1 MHKTQQVDY
10 PLMFFFVAF
19 IIIILGLF
27 SKLSFQKG
35 PETNR
40 ETKQV
45 TTTSQQKDIN
55 AKIKSLNYNNPIQCN
70 FSSVNSTISA
80 QLEGANIAVV
90 MQKKS
95 EVKKMVLAGD
105 CMYTWMEKEI
115 VGQKQCGMGQYVTV
129 GKQLLGSGLA
139 SVDSLGALAKQMGKS
154 LPFDMG
160 AILES
165 CTNVKEVK
173 KEVFVVPKNI
183 EFAVAKK

>member
-10 PLMFFFVAF
+10 PLMFFFVSF

-35 PETNR
+35 PETTR
-40 ETKQV
+40 EMKRVVATPQ
-45 TTTSQQKDIN
+45 SKDIN

-70 FSSVNSTISA
+70 FSSVDSTISA
-80 QLEGANIAVV
+80 QLENTSIAVI
-90 MQKKS
+90 MQNRIGTKKII
-95 EVKKMVLAGD
+95 VQGD
-105 CMYTWMEKEI
+105 CMYSWIEKEK
-115 VGQKQCGMGQYVTV
+115 VGQKKCGVGQYVSI

-139 SVDSLGALAKQMGKS
+139 SADSLGTLAKQMGKS

-173 KEVFVVPKNI
+173 REGFAVPKDI
-183 EFAVAKK
+183 EFTVEKK